1 MVWLARAGSTDVL
14 GLASCGAY
22 SRATAADLLL
32 PRLLTGERASGAM
45 AASLGHGGVLVAAM
59 RFRFPPY
66 ARQLEAR
73 SAGDGRD
80 AVP

>member
-1 MVWLARAGSTDVL
+1 
-14 GLASCGAY
+14 
-22 SRATAADLLL
+22 
-32 PRLLTGERASGAM
+32 M